1 MSSLNQCNFIGRLG
15 RDPETRYLTNGDA
28 VTNITLAVDESYK
41 DKSGNKI
48 DKCEWINVTFYR
60 KLAEI
65 VGEYLIKG
73 SLVYVS
79 GKMQTRKWTDKNG
92 IERYKT
98 EIIASDMKMLSSKQ
112 NANNKESDLTQQR
125 SDNTDTGFDN
135 MDDDIPF

>member
-48 DKCEWINVTFYR
+48 DKCEWVNITFYR

-79 GKMQTRKWTDKNG
+79 GKMQTRKFTDKNG

-112 NANNKESDLTQQR
+112 NANSNESDPAQQR
-125 SDNTDTGFDN
+125 SDNANTGFDN

>member
-79 GKMQTRKWTDKNG
+79 GKMQTRKFTDKNG

-125 SDNTDTGFDN
+125 SDNTDTGFDD

>member
-73 SLVYVS
+73 SLIYVS
-79 GKMQTRKWTDKNG
+79 GKMQTRKFTDKNG

-112 NANNKESDLTQQR
+112 NANSNESDPAQQR
-125 SDNTDTGFDN
+125 SDNANTGFDN

>member
-41 DKSGNKI
+41 DKSGNKV

-65 VGEYLIKG
+65 VGQYLTKG
-73 SLVYVS
+73 SLIYVS
-79 GKMQTRKWTDKNG
+79 GKMQTRKLTDKNG

-125 SDNTDTGFDN
+125 SDNTDTGFDD

>member
-48 DKCEWINVTFYR
+48 DKCEWVNITFYR

-79 GKMQTRKWTDKNG
+79 GKMQTRKFTDKNG
-92 IERYKT
+92 IERYTT
-98 EIIASDMKMLSSKQ
+98 EIIARDMKMLSSKQ
-112 NANNKESDLTQQR
+112 NEHSNESDTQQQK
-125 SDNTDTGFDN
+125 STTTGSGFDDMN
-135 MDDDIPF
+135 DDIPF

>member
-79 GKMQTRKWTDKNG
+79 GKMQTRKFTDKNG
-92 IERYKT
+92 IERYTT
-98 EIIASDMKMLSSKQ
+98 EIIANDMKMLSSKQ

-125 SDNTDTGFDN
+125 SDNTDTGFDD

>member
-48 DKCEWINVTFYR
+48 DKCEWVNITFYR

-79 GKMQTRKWTDKNG
+79 GKMQTRKFTDKDG

-112 NANNKESDLTQQR
+112 NANSNESDPAQQR
-125 SDNTDTGFDN
+125 SDNANTGFDN

>member
-79 GKMQTRKWTDKNG
+79 GKMQTRKFTDKNG

-112 NANNKESDLTQQR
+112 NANSNESDPAQQR
-125 SDNTDTGFDN
+125 SDNANTGFDN

>member
-73 SLVYVS
+73 SLIYVS
-79 GKMQTRKWTDKNG
+79 GKMQTRKLTDKNG
-92 IERYKT
+92 IERYTT
-98 EIIASDMKMLSSKQ
+98 EIIASDMKMLGRKPNSANTSEKQ
-112 NANNKESDLTQQR
+112 DAFEDFESDV
-125 SDNTDTGFDN
+125 
-135 MDDDIPF
+135 PF

>member
-92 IERYKT
+92 IERYTT
-98 EIIASDMKMLSSKQ
+98 EIIANDMKMLSSKQ

-125 SDNTDTGFDN
+125 SDNTDTGFDD

>member
-79 GKMQTRKWTDKNG
+79 GKMQTRKFTDKNG
-92 IERYKT
+92 IERYTT

-112 NANNKESDLTQQR
+112 NANSNESDPAQQR
-125 SDNTDTGFDN
+125 SDNANTGFDN

>member
-79 GKMQTRKWTDKNG
+79 GKMQTRKFTDKDG

-112 NANNKESDLTQQR
+112 NANSNESDPAQQR
-125 SDNTDTGFDN
+125 SDNANTGFDN

>member
-41 DKSGNKI
+41 DKSGNKV

-65 VGEYLIKG
+65 VGQYLTKG
-73 SLVYVS
+73 SLIYVY
-79 GKMQTRKWTDKNG
+79 GKMQTRKFTDKNG
-92 IERYKT
+92 IERYTT
-98 EIIASDMKMLSSKQ
+98 EIIASDMKMLGSKQ
-112 NANNKESDLTQQR
+112 NGNSKESDHHQQR
-125 SDNTDTGFDN
+125 SDTGF
-135 MDDDIPF
+135 DDIPFN

>member
-41 DKSGNKI
+41 DKSGNKV

-79 GKMQTRKWTDKNG
+79 GKMQTRKFTDKDG

-112 NANNKESDLTQQR
+112 NANSNESDPAQQR
-125 SDNTDTGFDN
+125 SDNANTGFDN

>member
-48 DKCEWINVTFYR
+48 DKCEWVNITFYR

-79 GKMQTRKWTDKNG
+79 GKMQTRKFTDKNG
-92 IERYKT
+92 IERYTT
-98 EIIASDMKMLSSKQ
+98 EIIANDMKMLSSKT
-112 NANNKESDLTQQR
+112 NSANTSEKQDAFEDFESDV
-125 SDNTDTGFDN
+125 
-135 MDDDIPF
+135 PF